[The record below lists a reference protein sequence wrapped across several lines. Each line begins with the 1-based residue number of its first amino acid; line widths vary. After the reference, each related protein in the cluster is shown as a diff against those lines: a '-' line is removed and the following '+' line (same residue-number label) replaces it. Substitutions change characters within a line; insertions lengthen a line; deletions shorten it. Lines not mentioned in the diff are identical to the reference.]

1 MYSYTAVAL
10 AAATF
15 VTFFQPCP
23 APPAALGLIG
33 GAAVSG
39 AVAGTTG
46 NILSNAEGGAKRRD
60 ESSDAYVSGIAKC
73 LQEAS
78 SQPPSMAPGDGTS
91 IIVSNLPSSCIDEVQ
106 AYNANPN
113 NAAMAKVHGT
123 TTQINSTAV
132 RLDGI
137 PHEVLGQISDLMK
150 ATPNSQ
156 SQRRSL
162 RFEKY

>member
-39 AVAGTTG
+39 AVAAGTG
-46 NILSNAEGGAKRRD
+46 EVLKGGEQKRD
-60 ESSDAYVSGIAKC
+60 EASDAAVSGIAKC
-73 LQEAS
+73 LAAAS
-78 SQPPSMAPGDGTS
+78 NTPPQMAPGDGTS
-91 IIVSNLPSSCIDEVQ
+91 IIVNNLPPACLAEVQ
-106 AYNANPN
+106 AYNANPHN
-113 NAAMAKVHGT
+113 GAMAAVHGT

-137 PHEVLGQISDLMK
+137 PHEVLGQISDLIK

-156 SQRRSL
+156 PQRRSL